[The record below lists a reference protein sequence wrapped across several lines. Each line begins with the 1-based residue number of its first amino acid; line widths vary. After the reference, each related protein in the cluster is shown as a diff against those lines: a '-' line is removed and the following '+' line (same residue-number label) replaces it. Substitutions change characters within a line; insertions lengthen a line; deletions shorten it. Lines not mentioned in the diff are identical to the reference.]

1 MSAQTATSDVLRS
14 ITDRIVAALKRGVRP
29 WERPWRAS
37 GAPLRHVG
45 LPFTGTN
52 RLILSLAAGDNGY
65 EGPYWL
71 TKAQGGRYGAS
82 VNEGEEG
89 TRVLRPIFVLRQT
102 DSRTDPETGRAGP
115 DIPLMQ
121 SYEVFNAEQFD
132 RLPPRF
138 RPEVDR
144 ADRIGFTDRIEAA
157 ERYFEATGAR
167 IEHGGGSA
175 TYNPAEDL
183 IRMPRFEHFKAP
195 ERYYSTLAHEAI
207 HWTGHESRMGRDMGG
222 RFGDPRYAFEELVA
236 ELGATFLMDR
246 LSLPCRVEHDH
257 APYIESWIRVLEH
270 DERAIHHAAARAQRA
285 ADYLTIATVRHRVAE
300 LAARPLNHRPYIVV
314 YLDVVEIGRHPL
326 VVAVGVDSNGAKR
339 LLGMRLASAEP
350 PARGAAVEHLL
361 CDLVQRGLSLH
372 RRRLF
377 VTDGSPLLR
386 DRVVKVF
393 GWDTVVQAC
402 RRHLQREILGR
413 LPSRKDR
420 DQAGAAF
427 TEAWKRGADDGQ
439 RHLAVLADGLERD
452 GHDAAA
458 RHLRERLDDLFTV
471 DRFRLHPRLGRGLTT
486 TALIDR
492 ARSELPRQ
500 VCGVPRWSDPE
511 VALRWAA
518 ASFLASERGFQ
529 KLAGHRHIQF
539 LKDHLAQI
547 EMPFHPDAEPVA
559 AGPASAQDDR

>member
-1 MSAQTATSDVLRS
+1 MSAQAAIAEVLRS
-14 ITDRIVAALKRGVRP
+14 VTDRIVAALKRGVRP
-29 WERPWRAS
+29 WERPWRVS

-52 RLILSLAAGDNGY
+52 RLILSLAAGDKGY
-65 EGPYWL
+65 ESPYWL
-71 TKAQGGRYGAS
+71 TQAQGGRYDAS
-82 VNEGEEG
+82 VNEGEQG
-89 TRVLRPIFVLRQT
+89 TRVLRPIFVLRET
-102 DSRTDPETGRAGP
+102 NSRTDPETRRAGP
-115 DIPLMQ
+115 EIPLMQ

-138 RPEVDR
+138 RPVVDP
-144 ADRIGFTDRIEAA
+144 ADRIGFADRIEAA

-167 IEHGGGSA
+167 IEHGGGRA
-175 TYNPAEDL
+175 TYSSVEDL
-183 IRMPRFEHFKAP
+183 IRMPRFEHFNAP
-195 ERYYSTLAHEAI
+195 HRYYSTLAHEAI
-207 HWTGHESRMGRDMGG
+207 HWTGHESRMGRDMGE

-285 ADYLTIATVRHRVAE
+285 ADYLTIATVSHRVGE
-300 LAARPLNHRPYIVV
+300 LAARPLNDRPYIVV
-314 YLDVVEIGRHPL
+314 YLDIVEIGRHPL
-326 VVAVGVDSNGAKR
+326 VVAVGVDAGGAKR
-339 LLGMRLASAEP
+339 VLGMRLAGTD
-350 PARGAAVEHLL
+350 PAPAIEDLL
-361 CDLVQRGLSLH
+361 RDLVQRGLSLH

-386 DRVVKVF
+386 DQVVKVF

-402 RRHLQREILGR
+402 RRHLQREVLAHLPGR
-413 LPSRKDR
+413 ADR
-420 DQAGAAF
+420 DQAGATF
-427 TEAWKRGADDGQ
+427 NEAWERGADDGQ
-439 RHLAVLADGLERD
+439 RLLAGLADGFERD
-452 GHDAAA
+452 GHDTAA
-458 RHLRERLDDLFTV
+458 RHLRDRLDDLFTV
-471 DRFRLHPRLGRGLTT
+471 DRFRLHPRLGRALTT

-500 VCGVPRWSDPE
+500 VCGVPGWSDPK
-511 VALRWAA
+511 VALCWAA

-529 KLAGHRHIQF
+529 KIAGYRHIQF

-547 EMPFHPDAEPVA
+547 EMPFHPSGAP
-559 AGPASAQDDR
+559 PR